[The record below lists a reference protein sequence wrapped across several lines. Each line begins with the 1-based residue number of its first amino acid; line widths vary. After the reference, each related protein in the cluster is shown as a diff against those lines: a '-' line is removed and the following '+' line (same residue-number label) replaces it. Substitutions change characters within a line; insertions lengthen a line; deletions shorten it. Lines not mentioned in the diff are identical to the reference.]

1 MKKIISTDILITILF
16 MNVPQSTPFSIFN
29 TSYQVLNRVTNP
41 ATEEYPMISMD
52 EFSTIANDYAKSN
65 YNKEKYDETVTA
77 LNKTLNKKEPK
88 NGTWLFDEIDKEV
101 LFLDQ
106 LALEQQDKT
115 NRARGTFLWNEAI
128 DNILQKYCSDV
139 DIYSEEAVIKEYD
152 ALRIMDGIS
161 VTKTSQPKSSNNNV
175 ENNVENEN
183 IKNNAENSNTKNNLM
198 QDNLKI
204 DD

>member
-1 MKKIISTDILITILF
+1 MDKID
-16 MNVPQSTPFSIFN
+16 
-29 TSYQVLNRVTNP
+29 
-41 ATEEYPMISMD
+41 
-52 EFSTIANDYAKSN
+52 
-65 YNKEKYDETVTA
+65 
-77 LNKTLNKKEPK
+77 
-88 NGTWLFDEIDKEV
+88 GEV

-152 ALRIMDGIS
+152 ALRIMDGIY
-161 VTKTSQPKSSNNNV
+161 VTKPSRPKSSNNNV
-175 ENNVENEN
+175 ENENVENEN
-183 IKNNAENSNTKNNLM
+183 VENSNTKNNLM

>member
-1 MKKIISTDILITILF
+1 

-29 TSYQVLNRVTNP
+29 TSYQVSNRVTNP

-52 EFSTIANDYAKSN
+52 EFSTMANDYAKSN
-65 YNKEKYDETVTA
+65 NNKEKYDETVTA

-88 NGTWLFDEIDKEV
+88 NGTWLFDEIDEEV

-128 DNILQKYCSDV
+128 ENILQKYCSDV

-152 ALRIMDGIS
+152 ALRIMDGIY
-161 VTKTSQPKSSNNNV
+161 VTKPSRPKSSNNNNV
-175 ENNVENEN
+175 ENNAEQEN
-183 IKNNAENSNTKNNLM
+183 IENNVENSNTKNNFM

>member
-1 MKKIISTDILITILF
+1 
-16 MNVPQSTPFSIFN
+16 MNVPPSTPFSIFN
-29 TSYQVLNRVTNP
+29 TSYQVSNRVTNP
-41 ATEEYPMISMD
+41 VTEEYPMISMD
-52 EFSTIANDYAKSN
+52 DFSTIANEYAKSN
-65 YNKEKYDETVTA
+65 NNKEKYDETVTA

-88 NGTWLFDEIDKEV
+88 HGTWLFDEIDEEV

-152 ALRIMDGIS
+152 ALRIMDGIYI
-161 VTKTSQPKSSNNNV
+161 TKPSQPKEPKEPKVSKNNV
-175 ENNVENEN
+175 ENNIEHEN
-183 IKNNAENSNTKNNLM
+183 IENNDEQINTKNNLM